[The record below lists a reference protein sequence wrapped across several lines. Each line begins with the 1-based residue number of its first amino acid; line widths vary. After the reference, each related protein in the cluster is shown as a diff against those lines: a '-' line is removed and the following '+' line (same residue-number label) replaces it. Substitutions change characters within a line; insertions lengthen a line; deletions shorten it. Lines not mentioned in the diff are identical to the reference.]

1 MKRIF
6 IRFLKTNVL
15 WICIFVVIGG
25 GLVVLDQRMQRN
37 LNLVV
42 RSEGRWNNYQS
53 HLSDQAATVRFANQT
68 IQTAN
73 TCVHCKEEVSE
84 NTKENITTIASTN
97 IVSKRKE
104 LLNKEISKVAPALGD
119 ITHNS
124 TSKSIFTLPN
134 NTLKSNSV
142 VREVKTI
149 KQSDTKKQSTR
160 EATQEF
166 VKKMENT
173 MQLRKEHLQKACRQL
188 GKFFYLYLTSVL
200 SSV

>member
-15 WICIFVVIGG
+15 WICIFIVIGG

-42 RSEGRWNNYQS
+42 RSEERWNNYQS

-134 NTLKSNSV
+134 NTSKSNSA

-149 KQSDTKKQSTR
+149 TQSDTKKQSTR

-188 GKFFYLYLTSVL
+188 GKFFIYI
-200 SSV
+200 